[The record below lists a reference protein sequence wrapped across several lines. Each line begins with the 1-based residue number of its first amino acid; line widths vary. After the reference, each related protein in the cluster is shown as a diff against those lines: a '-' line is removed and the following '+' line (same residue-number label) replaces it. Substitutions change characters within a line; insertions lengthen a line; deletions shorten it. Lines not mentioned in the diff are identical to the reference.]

1 MTEDLPKH
9 KGLRKKLV
17 DRMRE
22 KGISDEAVLASI
34 GKVPRHLFYFDSTFA
49 EKAYEDIAFQIGDG
63 QTISHPY
70 TVALQSQLLGIK
82 KGDKILEIGTGS
94 GYQTAILVEL
104 GAKVFSV
111 ERQKNLYDKTR
122 LLLPAMGYDPKLF
135 YGDGYKGLPNYAPF
149 DKIIVTC
156 GAPEIPETLL
166 GQLKTGGILVIP
178 VGNKEQVMTTLV
190 KTGENQ
196 FHKEEFGEFRFVPM
210 LQDKARGI

>member
-1 MTEDLPKH
+1 MEDLLKH

-17 DRMRE
+17 DRMKE
-22 KGISDEAVLASI
+22 KGIIDENVLGAI

-49 EKAYEDIAFQIGDG
+49 DKAYDDIAFQIGDG

-70 TVALQSQLLGIK
+70 TVALQSQLLDVK

-94 GYQTAILVEL
+94 GYQTAVLMEL

-111 ERQKNLYDKTR
+111 ERQKNLYDKTKQ
-122 LLLPAMGYDPKLF
+122 LLPGMGYDAKLF
-135 YGDGYKGLPNYAPF
+135 YGDGYKGLPHYAPF

-156 GAPEIPETLL
+156 GAPEIPASLL
-166 GQLKTGGILVIP
+166 GQLKLSGVLVIP
-178 VGNKEQVMTTLV
+178 LGNKEQIMTTLV
-190 KTGENQ
+190 KTGENE

-210 LQDKARGI
+210 LQDKAKGL

>member
-1 MTEDLPKH
+1 MEDLLKH

-17 DRMRE
+17 DRMKM
-22 KGISDEAVLASI
+22 KGIADEQVLAAI

-49 EKAYEDIAFQIGDG
+49 DKAYDDIAFQIGDG

-70 TVALQSQLLGIK
+70 TVALQSQLLDVK
-82 KGDKILEIGTGS
+82 KGEKILEIGTGS
-94 GYQTAILVEL
+94 GYQTAVLMEL

-122 LLLPAMGYDPKLF
+122 FLLPEMGYDPRLF

-156 GAPEIPETLL
+156 GAPEVPLALL
-166 GQLKTGGILVIP
+166 SQLKLAGVLVIP
-178 VGNKEQVMTTLV
+178 LGQKEQTMTTFV
-190 KTGENQ
+190 KTGEDQ
-196 FHKEEFGEFRFVPM
+196 FHKEEFGEFKFVPM
-210 LQDKARGI
+210 LENKAPGR

>member
-1 MTEDLPKH
+1 MNDLPKH
-9 KGLRKKLV
+9 RGLRKKLV
-17 DRMRE
+17 DRMKE
-22 KGISDEAVLASI
+22 KGIHDTNLLAAI

-70 TVALQSQLLGIK
+70 TVALQSQLLDVK
-82 KGDKILEIGTGS
+82 KGEKILEIGTGS
-94 GYQTAILVEL
+94 GYQTAVLLEL

-111 ERQKNLYDKTR
+111 ERQKNLYDKTK
-122 LLLPAMGYDPKLF
+122 LLFSEMGYDPRLF

-156 GAPEIPETLL
+156 GAPEVPAALL
-166 GQLKTGGILVIP
+166 SQLKTAGVLVIP
-178 VGNKEQVMTTLV
+178 LGQKEQVMTTFV

-210 LQDKARGI
+210 LQDRARGI

>member
-1 MTEDLPKH
+1 MQDLPKH

-17 DRMRE
+17 DRLKA
-22 KGISDEAVLASI
+22 KGIHDERVLEAI

-70 TVALQSQLLGIK
+70 TVALQTQLLDVK

-94 GYQTAILVEL
+94 GYQTAVLVEL

-122 LLLPAMGYDPKLF
+122 TLLPEMGYEPKLF
-135 YGDGYKGLPNYAPF
+135 YGDGYKGLPLYAPF

-156 GAPEIPETLL
+156 GAPDVPPLL
-166 GQLKTGGILVIP
+166 LEQLKLSGVFVIP
-178 VGNKEQVMTTLV
+178 LGNREQVMTTYV
-190 KTGENQ
+190 KTGVDSY
-196 FHKEEFGEFRFVPM
+196 HKEEFGEFKFVPM
-210 LQDKARGI
+210 LQDKARGL